1 MTLKRSSIGVL
12 LLAGCLLCLLVVAER
27 AVPVSA
33 AQQQPESLAPFVP
46 TPYSVVDRMLAL
58 AEVTANDTVYDIGCG
73 DGRIVITAAKKYGA
87 HGVGIDYDPERIRES
102 KENAKKA
109 GVENLV
115 RFIQQDAMTADY
127 SPATVVTMYLLT
139 NSNLK
144 LRPILTKQLK
154 PGSRI
159 VSHAFSMGD
168 WEPVK
173 KDEFQDENSF
183 TRTIYLWKTDGKV
196 RP

>member
-1 MTLKRSSIGVL
+1 MRRTAI
-12 LLAGCLLCLLVVAER
+12 LALAFFAISLYVAGSF
-27 AVPVSA
+27 AVSPMQS
-33 AQQQPESLAPFVP
+33 QESLAPFVP
-46 TPYSVVDRMLAL
+46 TPQAVVERMLAL
-58 AEVTANDTVYDIGCG
+58 AQVTSSDVVYDIGCG

-87 HGVGIDYDPERIRES
+87 RGVGIDYDPVRIKES
-102 KENAKKA
+102 KENARNA
-109 GVENLV
+109 GVQDRV

-127 SPATVVTMYLLT
+127 SPATVVTLYLLT
-139 NSNLK
+139 TSNLK

-168 WEPVK
+168 WEPVTT
-173 KDEFQDENSF
+173 DTFQDENNFS
-183 TRTIYLWKTDGKV
+183 RTIYLWKADGKV

>member
-1 MTLKRSSIGVL
+1 MTPRRQATFALAFFAIALYAAGSLAPAAS
-12 LLAGCLLCLLVVAER
+12 LLAV
-27 AVPVSA
+27 
-33 AQQQPESLAPFVP
+33 QQTESLAPFVP
-46 TPYSVVDRMLAL
+46 TPQSVVERMLAL
-58 AEVTANDTVYDIGCG
+58 AEVTSADTVYDIGCG

-87 HGVGIDYDPERIRES
+87 HGVGIDYDPARIRES
-102 KENAKKA
+102 RDNAKIA

-127 SPATVVTMYLLT
+127 SQATVVTLYLLT
-139 NSNLK
+139 SSNMK

-168 WEPVK
+168 WEPFK
-173 KDEFQDENSF
+173 TDTFQDDNNFS
-183 TRTIYLWKTDGKV
+183 RIIYLWKADGKV

>member
-1 MTLKRSSIGVL
+1 MKRTACFALVFLAIGLYAVGL
-12 LLAGCLLCLLVVAER
+12 LGPATAS
-27 AVPVSA
+27 PVIP
-33 AQQQPESLAPFVP
+33 AQQQESLAPFVP
-46 TPYSVVDRMLAL
+46 TPQSVVERMLEL
-58 AEVTANDTVYDIGCG
+58 AAVTSSDTVYDIGCG

-127 SPATVVTMYLLT
+127 SPATVVTLYLLT
-139 NSNLK
+139 TSNLK

-173 KDEFQDENSF
+173 TDTFQDDNSF
-183 TRTIYLWKTDGKV
+183 SRTLYLWKADGKI

>member
-1 MTLKRSSIGVL
+1 MKRTTCLAFGLFAVVL
-12 LLAGCLLCLLVVAER
+12 LAAGSFAHGGLFAVAPPR
-27 AVPVSA
+27 H
-33 AQQQPESLAPFVP
+33 QESLAPFVP
-46 TPYSVVDRMLAL
+46 TPQAVVERMLAL
-58 AEVTANDTVYDIGCG
+58 AEVTSEDIVIDAGCG
-73 DGRIVITAAKKYGA
+73 DGRMAITAAKKYGA
-87 HGVGIDYDPERIRES
+87 RAVGIDYDPERIRES

-115 RFIQQDAMTADY
+115 TFIQQDAMTADY
-127 SPATVVTMYLLT
+127 SSATVVTLYLLT
-139 NSNLK
+139 SSNLK

-168 WEPVK
+168 WEPLK
-173 KDEFQDENSF
+173 TETFQDESSF
-183 TRTIYLWKTDGKV
+183 SRTLYLWKADGKV